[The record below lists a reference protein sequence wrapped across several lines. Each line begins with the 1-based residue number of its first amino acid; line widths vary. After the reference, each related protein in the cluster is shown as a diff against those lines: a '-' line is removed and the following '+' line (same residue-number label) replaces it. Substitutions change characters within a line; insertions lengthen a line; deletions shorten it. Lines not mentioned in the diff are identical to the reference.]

1 MCRALQVV
9 DGDDVAFARRTK
21 IHSPKLYDDARK
33 SRRSGASRKLTTVKR
48 YEIEESELDSKIPN
62 ISRERERERERDGG
76 IFGRI
81 FGDRRTDGRFV
92 LLSPSLRLF
101 LDPRETRVPL
111 SLLVSRGCW
120 LLSRRE
126 HASNDN

>member
-1 MCRALQVV
+1 MCMCRALQVVV

-62 ISRERERERERDGG
+62 ISRERDGG
-76 IFGRI
+76 ICGRI